1 MPAEPEVS
9 AINPLDLLDRLVGR
23 IARLGVSESFIRF
36 GIVGTLGFVWDTGI
50 VYMLRPFVSLYVAG
64 TCSFIVAA
72 TINWII
78 NRLWTFRHLEHAA
91 AHVQWVKFLIANAVG
106 FVVNRGTFF
115 LLVALSP
122 LVVKHPVIG
131 IAAGSAAGLIFNY
144 LLSKRFVFR

>member
-78 NRLWTFRHLEHAA
+78 NRLWTFRHLEQAA

>member
-1 MPAEPEVS
+1 M
-9 AINPLDLLDRLVGR
+9 NPLDLLDRLVGL

-36 GIVGTLGFVWDTGI
+36 AIVGTLGFVWDTGT
-50 VYMLRPFVSLYVAG
+50 VYLLRPFVNLYIAG

-78 NRLWTFRHLEHAA
+78 NRLWTFRHVEHGA
-91 AHVQWVKFLIANAVG
+91 AHVQWVKFLAANAVG
-106 FVVNRGTFF
+106 FVFNRGTFF
-115 LLVALSP
+115 LLVAFSP
-122 LVVKHPVIG
+122 VVVKHPVIG